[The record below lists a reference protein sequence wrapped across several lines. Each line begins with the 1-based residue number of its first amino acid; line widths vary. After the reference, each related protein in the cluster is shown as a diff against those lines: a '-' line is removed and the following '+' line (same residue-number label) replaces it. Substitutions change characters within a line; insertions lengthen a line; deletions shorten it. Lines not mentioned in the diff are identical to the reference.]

1 MSDFDFEARLERL
14 FAQPPHVQDPVGFAR
29 RVEERLDRE
38 WTLRRLMIGAAGVAG
53 AAIMLSQT
61 LGSELFNRLGAFAVP
76 TRRLAMEQWQVVT
89 GESLLNQPGL
99 LSGQVLWTLA
109 AVGGLIAAFA
119 ATRWA
124 EAL

>member
-14 FAQPPHVQDPVGFAR
+14 FAQPPQVQDPIGFAR
-29 RVEERLDRE
+29 RVEARLDRE
-38 WTLRRLMIGAAGVAG
+38 WAVRRLMIGVAGVAG
-53 AAIMLSQT
+53 AAIMLSQ
-61 LGSELFNRLGAFAVP
+61 SLGAEVMSRLDAFVAP
-76 TRRLAMEQWQVVT
+76 AQRLATEQWQIAT

-99 LSGQVLWTLA
+99 LSGELLWTLA
-109 AVGGLIAAFA
+109 AVAGVIAAFA